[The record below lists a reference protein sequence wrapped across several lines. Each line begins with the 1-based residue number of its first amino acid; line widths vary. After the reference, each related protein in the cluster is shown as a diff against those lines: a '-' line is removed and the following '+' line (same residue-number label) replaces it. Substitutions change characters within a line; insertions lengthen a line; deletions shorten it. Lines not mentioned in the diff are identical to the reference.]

1 MESTERLAW
10 ECEVYRLLLKTIPKP
25 IAAGAISLR
34 WQRAEESPRRPF
46 HLRSHPRIGCAGEIV
61 RHAALESRDTAHLE
75 VCATLAAASP
85 LRAIRGSRKK
95 FQKKLAMHLCIW

>member
-1 MESTERLAW
+1 VRSIGFSSRR
-10 ECEVYRLLLKTIPKP
+10 Y
-25 IAAGAISLR
+25 
-34 WQRAEESPRRPF
+34 QNQSPQAQSRSVDNA
-46 HLRSHPRIGCAGEIV
+46 LRSRRGDRSTFARTHESAGRGEIV

-95 FQKKLAMHLCIW
+95 FQKKLAIHSRIQ